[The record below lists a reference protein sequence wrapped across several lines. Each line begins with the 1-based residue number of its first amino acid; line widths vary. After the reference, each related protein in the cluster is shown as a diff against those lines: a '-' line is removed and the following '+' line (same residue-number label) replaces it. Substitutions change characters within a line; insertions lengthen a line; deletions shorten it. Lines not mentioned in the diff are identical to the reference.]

1 MKLTVSDLDLFAG
14 MPRDC
19 SEPIFQEPWEAQLFA
34 MVVYLHE
41 KGIFTWQEWTER
53 LSRVTHRAQAAG
65 DSDFGD
71 TYYRHWLTAFEDLI
85 AEKNSTSPA
94 KDIKFMDFLVSQ
106 KVSGTKSSWRM
117 GSCTKGT
124 SQTGSFT
131 NTADNKFKKWDDRF
145 SKRRIKCK
153 GSQDIKYLKV
163 FDICNN
169 GAAGNNCTYNNTQ
182 RYKGQLGGQGT
193 GIYEKWYLGKM
204 EVNMNNGSK
213 KKYLYFQIH

>member
-1 MKLTVSDLDLFAG
+1 MIGRSGK
-14 MPRDC
+14 R
-19 SEPIFQEPWEAQLFA
+19 I
-34 MVVYLHE
+34 HE
-41 KGIFTWQEWTER
+41 KGITLLEALVSTAIIGIGFVAIFQMVNYSVQSIDTSGER
-53 LSRVTHRAQAAG
+53 TKSNYLVGMVA
-65 DSDFGD
+65 
-71 TYYRHWLTAFEDLI
+71 EDLI